1 MKKDEIL
8 YSLTVEDVQFEAM
21 EQIGRELTEDELR
34 EFQDRLSDG
43 IGENMSGIWNALFEE
58 YKIL

>member
-8 YSLTVEDVQFEAM
+8 YSITVNDVQFEAI